1 MAPASH
7 TLDSR
12 APTNTRMGAK
22 VIGLVAPE
30 AVDTIPAE
38 AVVMYPGV
46 TFISRGIGLRSLSAA
61 GYDEAIGRVVPAA
74 ENLAARGAEAIMVIG
89 TSLTF
94 YRGAAFNDELSDRI
108 SSAAGLPTGTMSGA
122 IVDGLRAVGAR
133 RLAVS
138 TAYTAE
144 VNELLAVFLRQ
155 KGFEVRSLQSLGA
168 AKLVGDAA
176 RTAAQDICDLSI
188 KAFGDAVR
196 ADAVLIVCGG
206 LRTLDIT
213 MQIEKACG
221 VPVVS
226 SMPAALWAAARLVGE
241 SGYVGP
247 GYGRLL
253 SGTDGHP
260 AP

>member
-1 MAPASH
+1 
-7 TLDSR
+7 
-12 APTNTRMGAK
+12 MGAK
-22 VIGLVAPE
+22 VIGLVVPE

-38 AVVMYPGV
+38 SAVMYPGV
-46 TFISRGIGLRSLSAA
+46 TFISRGIGLQSLSAA
-61 GYDEAIGRVVPAA
+61 GYDEAIERVVPAA
-74 ENLAARGAEAIMVIG
+74 ENLAARGAAAIMLIG

-94 YRGAAFNDELSDRI
+94 YRGAPFNDELTYRI
-108 SSAAGLPTGTMSGA
+108 SSAASLPTGTMSGA

-138 TAYTAE
+138 TAYTSE
-144 VNELLAVFLRQ
+144 VNELLVLFLRQ
-155 KGFEVRSLQSLGA
+155 KGFEVRSLQSVGA
-168 AKLVGDAA
+168 AKLVGESAHA
-176 RTAAQDICDLSI
+176 TAQDICDLSI
-188 KAFGDAVR
+188 KAFGNAVR
-196 ADAVLIVCGG
+196 ADGVLIVCGG

-226 SMPAALWAAARLVGE
+226 SMPAALWAAVRLVGE

-247 GYGRLL
+247 AYGRLL
-253 SGTDGHP
+253 GGMDRHA

>member
-1 MAPASH
+1 
-7 TLDSR
+7 
-12 APTNTRMGAK
+12 MGAK
-22 VIGLVAPE
+22 VIGLVVPE

-38 AVVMYPGV
+38 SAVMYPGV
-46 TFISRGIGLRSLSAA
+46 TFISRGIGLQSLSAA
-61 GYDEAIGRVVPAA
+61 GYDEAIERVVPAA
-74 ENLAARGAEAIMVIG
+74 ENLAARGAAAIMLIG

-94 YRGAAFNDELSDRI
+94 YRGAPFNDELTYRI
-108 SSAAGLPTGTMSGA
+108 STAASLPTGTMSGA

-138 TAYTAE
+138 TAYTSE
-144 VNELLAVFLRQ
+144 VNELLVLFLRQ
-155 KGFEVRSLQSLGA
+155 KGFEVRSLQSVGA
-168 AKLVGDAA
+168 AKLVGESAHA
-176 RTAAQDICDLSI
+176 TAQDICDLSI
-188 KAFGDAVR
+188 KAFGNAVR
-196 ADAVLIVCGG
+196 ADGVLIVCGG

-226 SMPAALWAAARLVGE
+226 SMPAALWAAVRLVGE

-247 GYGRLL
+247 AYGRLL
-253 SGTDGHP
+253 GGMDRHA